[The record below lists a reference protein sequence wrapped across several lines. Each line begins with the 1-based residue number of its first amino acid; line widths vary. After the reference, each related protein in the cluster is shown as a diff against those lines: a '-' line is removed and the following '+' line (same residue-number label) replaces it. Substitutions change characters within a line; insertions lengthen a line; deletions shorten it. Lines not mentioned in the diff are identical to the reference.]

1 MKTLPPPLYHP
12 PSQIANFTL
21 YLRTD
26 APELM
31 RDMATRTKMGRELR
45 EPREH
50 QGTHHIQW
58 KIHLHLQPSAFSR
71 LSIKTQYPEL
81 NSISNRL
88 GCPQSPLFICASSWV
103 TLRIRHVFELT
114 QTCWGSFISPID
126 WVETNRTGW
135 QSRPTDSF
143 SCSLACSGCRWLVG
157 QLARTLGNWVGGW
170 NGEAGGS
177 TYHCRQRPA
186 T

>member
-1 MKTLPPPLYHP
+1 MKTLPPPLPPPHSHP

-31 RDMATRTKMGRELR
+31 RDMATRTKMGRELSTER
-45 EPREH
+45 TERTSGNTSHSMEDSSSS
-50 QGTHHIQW
+50 
-58 KIHLHLQPSAFSR
+58 SAFSR

-114 QTCWGSFISPID
+114 QTCCGSFISPINR
-126 WVETNRTGW
+126 VTTNRKT
-135 QSRPTDSF
+135 TDRQF
-143 SCSLACSGCRWLVG
+143 LVLVG
-157 QLARTLGNWVGGW
+157 LFGLPLVGW
-170 NGEAGGS
+170 PAG
-177 TYHCRQRPA
+177 
-186 T
+186 

>member
-1 MKTLPPPLYHP
+1 
-12 PSQIANFTL
+12 
-21 YLRTD
+21 
-26 APELM
+26 
-31 RDMATRTKMGRELR
+31 MGRELR
-45 EPREH
+45 ELREH
-50 QGTHHIQW
+50 QGAHHIQW

-126 WVETNRTGW
+126 WVERNQPKNDRTTV
-135 QSRPTDSF
+135 SR
-143 SCSLACSGCRWLVG
+143 ARWLVRAAVG
-157 QLARTLGNWVGGW
+157 WLASWLGPWGTGLGVAMEREGAAPTT
-170 NGEAGGS
+170 AGNALL
-177 TYHCRQRPA
+177 RD
-186 T
+186 